1 MKTIQKQL
9 ILVATLLFVAILNAQ
24 EIKNSLLWKIEG
36 KDIKTSYVFGTIH
49 MLPQKDFK
57 IKDKVKKAFMESDI
71 VTLELD
77 MDDPS
82 FMKDIIKYSY
92 LSEGE
97 SIRTYMDDNEYALMD
112 NFLQKNL
119 NVSMKQFSKAKP
131 FLLMSSILTT
141 FVGEQLASYE
151 LTLINMGKENGKEIK
166 GLETFA
172 SQIAAID
179 SQSYEEQIDGL
190 IDMLKDYENMSDSF
204 KELVDLYKTEDIHAL
219 YTKSKVYFNNDLE
232 LEEKLLNERN
242 RNWIPEISKLSKT
255 HKVFYAV
262 GAAHL
267 SGEQGILNLLK
278 EKGYKVTPIFD

>member
-1 MKTIQKQL
+1 MNALLKYIIPL
-9 ILVATLLFVAILNAQ
+9 IISLLVFIANAQ
-24 EIKNSLLWKIEG
+24 EMNNTILWKIEG
-36 KDIKTSYVFGTIH
+36 DSIKTSYVFGTIH
-49 MLPQKDFK
+49 MLPKKDFK
-57 IKDKVKKAFMESDI
+57 IKDKVKKAFQESDI

-82 FMKDIIKYSY
+82 FMKNFIKYSY

-97 SIRTYMDDNEYALMD
+97 TIKSYMDESEYEMMD
-112 NFLQKNL
+112 IFLKKKL
-119 NVSMKQFSKAKP
+119 KLSMTQFSKAKP

-151 LTLINMGKENGKEIK
+151 LTLINMGKESGKEIK

-190 IDMLKDYENMSDSF
+190 IVMLKDYENISNSF
-204 KELVDLYKTEDIHAL
+204 KELVDLYKTEDIQAL
-219 YTKSKVYFNNDLE
+219 YSKSKIYFNNDLE

-242 RNWIPEISKLSKT
+242 RNWIPEITKLSKA

-267 SGEQGILNLLK
+267 SGEQGILKLLI